1 MVESTKCAQSTPP
14 GKRASQLLCPYPDCE
29 GVVKDE
35 MHRTGRWVS
44 LRPLADGFISLVQ
57 CLRIFFIRKTFS
69 TTSGSSLLSV

>member
-1 MVESTKCAQSTPP
+1 MVESTKCAQSAPP
-14 GKRASQLLCPYPDCE
+14 RRRASQLLCPYPDCE